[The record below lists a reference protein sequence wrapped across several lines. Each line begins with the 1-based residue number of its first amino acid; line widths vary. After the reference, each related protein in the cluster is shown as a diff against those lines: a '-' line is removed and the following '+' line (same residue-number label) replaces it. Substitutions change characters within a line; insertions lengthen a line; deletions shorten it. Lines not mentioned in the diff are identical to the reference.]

1 MGAVTEL
8 PVLITRD
15 RPGNQQTAA
24 TLDVSEQSLP
34 CTLTQRLRRRKDH
47 KLRRAELGDVVLGN
61 HIGSD
66 LQFVRE
72 RANRRRS
79 EEHTSEL
86 QSRVDLVCR
95 LLLEKKKK
103 KQEIRVQHR

>member
-72 RANRRRS
+72 RANRFLLRLKLQVGKNR
-79 EEHTSEL
+79 EL
-86 QSRVDLVCR
+86 CGLRGTTATEGWRGFC
-95 LLLEKKKK
+95 K
-103 KQEIRVQHR
+103 